1 MKVQDTDSRSKGM
14 ELFEV
19 KPIAVGG
26 DPVSLENKI
35 WLTRQEH
42 FEAVRFWNRTIEIQ
56 RRAALEKAARNG
68 E

>member
-1 MKVQDTDSRSKGM
+1 MSVQDTASRSKGM
-14 ELFEV
+14 ELFEI

-26 DPVSLENKI
+26 DPVGLENKI

-42 FEAVRFWNRTIEIQ
+42 FEVVRFWNRTIEIQ
-56 RRAALEKAARNG
+56 RKAALEKAGRNG

>member
-1 MKVQDTDSRSKGM
+1 MSVQDTNSRSKGM

-19 KPIAVGG
+19 TPIAVGG

-56 RRAALEKAARNG
+56 RKTALEKASRAKG
-68 E
+68 

>member
-1 MKVQDTDSRSKGM
+1 MSSENEYSRSKGM
-14 ELFEV
+14 ELLEV

-26 DPVSLENKI
+26 DPVSLEDKV

-56 RRAALEKAARNG
+56 RKAALEKAARADR
-68 E
+68 

>member
-1 MKVQDTDSRSKGM
+1 MSVKDTNSRSKGM
-14 ELFEV
+14 ELFDV

-26 DPVSLENKI
+26 DPVSLEDKI

-56 RRAALEKAARNG
+56 RKTALEKAPRADG
-68 E
+68 